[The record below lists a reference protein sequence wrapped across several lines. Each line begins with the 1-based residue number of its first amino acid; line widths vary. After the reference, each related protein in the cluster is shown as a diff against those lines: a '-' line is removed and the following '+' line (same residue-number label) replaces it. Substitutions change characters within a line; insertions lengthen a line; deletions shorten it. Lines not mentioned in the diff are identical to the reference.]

1 MKRWFSESCRKLC
14 RIEDSPE
21 CIARG
26 LAIGTLIGFTPLFGL
41 KTLLTLLLAVPL
53 RGNKIAAVIGV
64 TVHDLALPFLPFL
77 LRAEYEIG
85 YWLLNQPHHWPQHLH
100 HTHLRPHEWL
110 SWTTF
115 LHVGAPLLLGSL
127 VLAAPVSLFGYV
139 MTRYALSRNQQKEQ
153 AG

>member
-1 MKRWFSESCRKLC
+1 LNQ
-14 RIEDSPE
+14 
-21 CIARG
+21 
-26 LAIGTLIGFTPLFGL
+26 
-41 KTLLTLLLAVPL
+41 V
-53 RGNKIAAVIGV
+53 
-64 TVHDLALPFLPFL
+64 
-77 LRAEYEIG
+77 G

-100 HTHLRPHEWL
+100 HAHLQPDEWL